1 MNSATRS
8 VIDTTVCP
16 MLRHSTHCLACFITV
31 ALLLTLPVG
40 NVASEHVGDE
50 KKQTLELFF
59 HQGQGTEFA
68 QIINL
73 SGTSNI
79 PLRNTTWS
87 VVNISGVTPT
97 TLSTGP
103 YLTSVVP
110 ESEGVYRWSLVV
122 DLKGAQCTCYVEIE
136 VEDPVH
142 RHQASS
148 LVVYVGDAHH
158 RPVFVDEHQYHESMD
173 SSPNRLLL
181 GGEHVLAMELVV
193 QSASVGGGQVLATV
207 CEAPDDVCLDEPISN
222 IVQHSYDD
230 GVLLVHLNSTVLN
243 IGEGIW
249 RLDLRFT
256 DGLLRSSGTVRYSLV
271 HDNTPPVVDISH
283 ENTVSERE
291 SIHIYADVG
300 DGYDGSS
307 VTSTWAIV
315 FENGSVR
322 APSASEVISDLHL
335 VFQFSE
341 AGHYGV
347 ELTVRD
353 LAGHVVQQTI
363 NFTVEN
369 IRPTSII
376 SVDGLVASPEVAVR
390 LGPNTNW
397 TLSGN
402 QSMDNEDVD
411 YLWVIDDERSL
422 RGTPFLQHADFP
434 SPGIHRVELIVFD
447 DNGATHSSV
456 VLVDILVES
465 AEKTSSAQLY
475 IGSSLILFFLVGALV
490 VFQRSR
496 SGRDSATLP
505 RWQVPAASSHDGF
518 DAGEAEQD
526 ATVEEEKARG

>member
-1 MNSATRS
+1 M
-8 VIDTTVCP
+8 P
-16 MLRHSTHCLACFITV
+16 RHSPHCLAC
-31 ALLLTLPVG
+31 LLTMVMLLSMPVHY
-40 NVASEHVGDE
+40 VASEHVEDE
-50 KKQTLELFF
+50 KKRTLELVFDQV
-59 HQGQGTEFA
+59 QGEEFD
-68 QIINL
+68 QIINI

-97 TLSTGP
+97 TLSSGP

-110 ESEGVYRWSLVV
+110 ESDGAYRWTLVV
-122 DLKGAQCTCYVEIE
+122 DLKGAQCTCYVEIK
-136 VEDPVH
+136 VEDTSH
-142 RHQASS
+142 FHQASS

-158 RPVFVDEHQYHESMD
+158 RPVFLDEHMYYESMD
-173 SSPNRLLL
+173 SSPDRLLL
-181 GGEHVLAMELVV
+181 GGEHVLAMDLVV
-193 QSASVGGGQVLATV
+193 QPASVVGAQVLVIV

-230 GVLLVHLNSTVLN
+230 GVLFVHLNNTVLN

-249 RLDLRFT
+249 RLDIRFT
-256 DGLLRSSGTVRYSLV
+256 DGLLRSSGTVRYSLI
-271 HDNTPPVVDISH
+271 HDDSPPVVQISH
-283 ENTVSERE
+283 EGVVSERE
-291 SIHIYADVG
+291 SIHIYADVS
-300 DGYDGSS
+300 DGYVGSS

-322 APSASEVISDLHL
+322 APSSSEAISDLHL
-335 VFQFSE
+335 ELQFSK

-353 LAGHVVQQTI
+353 LAGHVVQKTT

-369 IRPTSII
+369 IRPTSVI

-402 QSMDNEDVD
+402 QSMDNEGVD
-411 YLWVIDDERSL
+411 YLWVIDDERSI
-422 RGTPFLQHADFP
+422 RATPYLQHTDFT
-434 SPGIHRVELIVFD
+434 STGIHRVELIVFD
-447 DNGATHSSV
+447 DDGATHSSV

-465 AEKTSSAQLY
+465 PENTSSAQLY
-475 IGSSLILFFLVGALV
+475 IGTSFVLLLLGGALV
-490 VFQRSR
+490 VLQRSR
-496 SGRDSATLP
+496 SGRDSASLP
-505 RWQVPAASSHDGF
+505 RWQAPKPSEHVGI
-518 DAGEAEQD
+518 DAGGVEQD